1 MAGLPSYL
9 SRTID
14 FRSKKSPLYEKT
26 AMTIAK
32 AIGFNVDNIEGLQLP
47 SRFCE
52 KNFEI
57 ICKRGITDDDILIMV
72 RRNNTEKRKKGA
84 LQEELRRKFARIS
97 AGDEIFLETVF
108 DL

>member
-9 SRTID
+9 SQTIN
-14 FRSKKSPLYEKT
+14 FRSNNSPLYEKT

-57 ICKRGITDDDILIMV
+57 ICKRGITDDDILIRV
-72 RRNNTEKRKKGA
+72 NRNDTEKRKKGA
-84 LQEELRRKFARIS
+84 LREELRQKFAIIS
-97 AGDEIFLETVF
+97 VGEEIFLKTVF